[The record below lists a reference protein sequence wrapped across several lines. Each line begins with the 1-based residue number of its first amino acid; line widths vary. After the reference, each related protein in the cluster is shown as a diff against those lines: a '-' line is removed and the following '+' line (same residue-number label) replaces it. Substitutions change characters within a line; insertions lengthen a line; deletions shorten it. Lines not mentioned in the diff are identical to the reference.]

1 MEMIGTAI
9 GSHAPDFELPGI
21 DDRVH
26 HLARYLEQYQG
37 VGVIFLGN
45 HCPSVQSY
53 LDRLKQIQTD
63 FQDKGF
69 TLIGINSNDA
79 SQYPEDS
86 FEQMKSFAQEGDLNF
101 PYLRDATQDVAHCF
115 GANKTPEVFLL
126 DGEGI
131 LRYRGGIDDCPDCPE
146 EVESAYL
153 REAIASLLSGEP
165 IAIESTEAIGS
176 SLKWH
181 QKGPETP
188 K

>member
-26 HLARYLEQYQG
+26 HLARYLEQYRG
-37 VGVIFLGN
+37 VGVIFLSN
-45 HCPSVQSY
+45 HCRYVQSY
-53 LDRLKQIQTD
+53 LDRLKQIQMD
-63 FQDKGF
+63 FNGKGF

-79 SQYPEDS
+79 SQYPENS
-86 FEQMKSFAQEGDLNF
+86 FEQMKSFAQEKDLYF

-115 GANKTPEVFLL
+115 GATTTPEVFLL

-131 LRYRGGIDDCPDCPE
+131 LRYRGGIDEQPDRPE
-146 EVESAYL
+146 AVKVAYL
-153 REAIASLLSGEP
+153 REAIASLLSGEA

-176 SLKWH
+176 SIKWH
-181 QKGPETP
+181 QKGP
-188 K
+188 